1 MIASAEYE
9 LCTLLISVLLGAA
22 CVVVYE
28 VMQSLN
34 PGKTPKA
41 FWDAAAWAAAGGT
54 AVWGWHC
61 RLGGV
66 IRWYMLAGFIL
77 GAVLS
82 FLTVGLWVYRIFSS
96 AVKKIYSFFNIFLKF
111 LLTAMKFLGKI
122 VLNILNVCR
131 LNKCKKVVEGNN
143 EKKA

>member
-9 LCTLLISVLLGAA
+9 LFTLLISILLGALCA
-22 CVVVYE
+22 VIYE
-28 VMQSLN
+28 VMRSLN
-34 PGKTPKA
+34 PGKTPNV

-66 IRWYMLAGFIL
+66 MRWYMIAGFVL

-82 FLTVGLWVYRIFSS
+82 FFTIGLWVYRVFS
-96 AVKKIYSFFNIFLKF
+96 AVVKKIYSFFNIFLKY

-122 VLNILNVCR
+122 IVNILSACKLKRV
-131 LNKCKKVVEGNN
+131 KKVVEGNN